1 MLKRVENLGA
11 GTLNLFE
18 EAGRTFNLLLIVL
31 WQLLQPPYRLYPI
44 VRQTYF
50 IGARS
55 VTIIALSG
63 VTIGMVIGLAFYT
76 ILVRFASVNLL
87 GAGVVLSI
95 VREIGPIMTAL
106 MVVGRAGSAMCAELG
121 IMRISEQ
128 VDALECM
135 AIDPGKY
142 LVMPRVIAG
151 LVSVPLL
158 TAIFDFV
165 AVFGGYFVGVVM
177 FGMSDGSY
185 MNSMTDALEW
195 ARELCGGRLVC
206 VLEGGYSPGGLS
218 QSVAATMGVLTR
230 DIGDLVLLFDENLM
244 TAKRVILQLE
254 RGGYR
259 VNGYKDFPERPLDE
273 SPQIVLI
280 NLGTRAF
287 EEGQL
292 IEKCR
297 VRFPEA
303 RIIGFCGHREV
314 ELRRAAKAAGIDKLL
329 NNEIAL
335 MEIVEHL

>member
-1 MLKRVENLGA
+1 MLKRIETLGA
-11 GTLNLFE
+11 GTLDLFE
-18 EAGRTFNLLLIVL
+18 QAGRTFNLLLLVL
-31 WQLLQPPYRLYPI
+31 WQLVQPPYRLYPI

-151 LVSVPLL
+151 LLSVPLL

-165 AVFGGYFVGVVM
+165 AIYGGYFVGVIM
-177 FGMSDGSY
+177 FGMTEGSY

-195 ARELCGGRLVC
+195 EDVRL
-206 VLEGGYSPGGLS
+206 GLIKS
-218 QSVAATMGVLTR
+218 LIFGVLITLICCAKGYYMHLTKAGSQGAEGVSQTTT
-230 DIGDLVLLFDENLM
+230 DAVVLSSIAVLF
-244 TAKRVILQLE
+244 A
-254 RGGYR
+254 
-259 VNGYKDFPERPLDE
+259 DF
-273 SPQIVLI
+273 
-280 NLGTRAF
+280 
-287 EEGQL
+287 
-292 IEKCR
+292 
-297 VRFPEA
+297 
-303 RIIGFCGHREV
+303 IIG
-314 ELRRAAKAAGIDKLL
+314 
-329 NNEIAL
+329 AL
-335 MEIVEHL
+335 MS